1 MHREVFGHGESS
13 SLLCPLSPP
22 GHQATPQGS
31 LAHSQLPAPNT
42 LLWPGSPQDALA
54 KALVAHRALCSP
66 ACDATAWEHENLP
79 EWGPSPTQ
87 ELRSSAG
94 HLWQGLCSD
103 RGHQELK
110 PSQSTGCTH
119 TSREVPLYYMV
130 FPAAP
135 VANAK
140 GDGGAGRGLQRVKS
154 APAAR
159 VRGQQAHEQL
169 GQQCGW
175 GWGRGWCIP
184 CSGMSCRILPARRNE

>member
-1 MHREVFGHGESS
+1 M
-13 SLLCPLSPP
+13 PLEPTRTP
-22 GHQATPQGS
+22 GNTSRQPGS
-31 LAHSQLPAPNT
+31 QPAPCPKHSP
-42 LLWPGSPQDALA
+42 LARIPQDALA

-169 GQQCGW
+169 GEQCGW